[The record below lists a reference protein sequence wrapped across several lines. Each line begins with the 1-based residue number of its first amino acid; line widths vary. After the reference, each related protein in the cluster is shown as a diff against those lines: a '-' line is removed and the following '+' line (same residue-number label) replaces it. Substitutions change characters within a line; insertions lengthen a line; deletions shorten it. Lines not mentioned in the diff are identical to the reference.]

1 MTDPFTLFYPSNAT
15 TTTTLTSTIAIHQ
28 GTHGVV
34 SALPPSLSLFSLIV
48 TIASILLCSVIAM
61 YFYRSYRFSGFGYLL
76 GLPTGFAILAASF
89 VFEHLHVVYS
99 YSYTNE
105 SLENLFFWIQL
116 SLQSEGFAFIALSY
130 MLKNRDGS
138 TSTIN
143 GLLPTASKIL
153 FSPHNWIHSSIK
165 IREIIVSVLPMIL
178 ISIPLMVTIS
188 ALFVQPILN
197 ETELKDMSL
206 YTTLFDIVVLGYIFV
221 KCVKPLLNADN
232 LQLFYE
238 ILCAIE
244 DDIDHNKV
252 ARPTH
257 IQHNCRLSY
266 DKMMNHFKELGHRY
280 MIYRDNSTGLISITS
295 KGKKFV
301 KQYNELINLIES
313 AGL

>member
-1 MTDPFTLFYPSNAT
+1 MTDPFTLFYTSNAA

-89 VFEHLHVVYS
+89 VFEHLNVVYS
-99 YSYTNE
+99 YSLSNE

-116 SLQSEGFAFIALSY
+116 ALQSEGFAFIALSY
-130 MLKNRDGS
+130 MLKNRVSS
-138 TSTIN
+138 TTTAN
-143 GLLPTASKIL
+143 RLLPTTSIIL

-165 IREIIVSVLPMIL
+165 IRGIIVIVLPMIL

-206 YTTLFDIVVLGYIFV
+206 YTTLFDIMVLGYIFV
-221 KCVKPLLNADN
+221 KCLKPLVKAGSIKLLYIPAAFALFWLEQYSLIINYFDN
-232 LQLFYE
+232 NQ
-238 ILCAIE
+238 
-244 DDIDHNKV
+244 V
-252 ARPTH
+252 AF
-257 IQHNCRLSY
+257 IGSIIVRL
-266 DKMMNHFKELGHRY
+266 
-280 MIYRDNSTGLISITS
+280 
-295 KGKKFV
+295 
-301 KQYNELINLIES
+301 
-313 AGL
+313 AGLGLFVYAIR

>member
-1 MTDPFTLFYPSNAT
+1 MYPSYAST
-15 TTTTLTSTIAIHQ
+15 TIAIHH
-28 GTHGVV
+28 GTYGV
-34 SALPPSLSLFSLIV
+34 SGLPTSLSLFSLVV

-99 YSYTNE
+99 YSYANE

-130 MLKNRDGS
+130 MLKNRSGS
-138 TSTIN
+138 TSTSTTANN
-143 GLLPTASKIL
+143 GLLPDAYKIF
-153 FSPHNWIHSSIK
+153 FSPQSWIHSSIK

-197 ETELKDMSL
+197 ETEIKDMSL

-221 KCVKPLLNADN
+221 KCVKPLVKAANIKLLYIPAAFALLWLEQYSLIINYFDN
-232 LQLFYE
+232 NQFAF
-238 ILCAIE
+238 IGSI
-244 DDIDHNKV
+244 IV
-252 ARPTH
+252 
-257 IQHNCRLSY
+257 RL
-266 DKMMNHFKELGHRY
+266 
-280 MIYRDNSTGLISITS
+280 
-295 KGKKFV
+295 
-301 KQYNELINLIES
+301 
-313 AGL
+313 AGLGLFVYAIYYALAKGRSREMEIET

>member
-1 MTDPFTLFYPSNAT
+1 LRDPFTLFYTSNAT
-15 TTTTLTSTIAIHQ
+15 TTTTLTSTIAIHL

-165 IREIIVSVLPMIL
+165 IREIIASVLPMIL

-197 ETELKDMSL
+197 ETEIKDMSL

-221 KCVKPLLNADN
+221 KCVKPLVKAANIKLLYIPAAFALLWLEQYSLIINYFDN
-232 LQLFYE
+232 NQFAFIGSIIARLAGLGLFV
-238 ILCAIE
+238 CAIHYAVSNRTRRE
-244 DDIDHNKV
+244 
-252 ARPTH
+252 
-257 IQHNCRLSY
+257 
-266 DKMMNHFKELGHRY
+266 ME
-280 MIYRDNSTGLISITS
+280 
-295 KGKKFV
+295 
-301 KQYNELINLIES
+301 IET
-313 AGL
+313 

>member
-1 MTDPFTLFYPSNAT
+1 MIYPFTLLYPSYAT
-15 TTTTLTSTIAIHQ
+15 TIAIHH
-28 GTHGVV
+28 GTYGGG
-34 SALPPSLSLFSLIV
+34 ALPTSLSLFSLVV

-99 YSYTNE
+99 YSYANE

-221 KCVKPLLNADN
+221 KCLKPLVKAANIKLLYIPAAFALLWLEQYSLIIHYFDN
-232 LQLFYE
+232 NQFAF
-238 ILCAIE
+238 IGSI
-244 DDIDHNKV
+244 IV
-252 ARPTH
+252 
-257 IQHNCRLSY
+257 RL
-266 DKMMNHFKELGHRY
+266 
-280 MIYRDNSTGLISITS
+280 
-295 KGKKFV
+295 
-301 KQYNELINLIES
+301 
-313 AGL
+313 AGLGLFVYAIGYALSSGRSREMEIET

>member
-221 KCVKPLLNADN
+221 KCVKPLLNAANIKLLYITAAFALLWLEQYSLIINYFDN
-232 LQLFYE
+232 NQFAF
-238 ILCAIE
+238 IGSI
-244 DDIDHNKV
+244 IV
-252 ARPTH
+252 
-257 IQHNCRLSY
+257 RL
-266 DKMMNHFKELGHRY
+266 
-280 MIYRDNSTGLISITS
+280 
-295 KGKKFV
+295 
-301 KQYNELINLIES
+301 
-313 AGL
+313 AGLGLFVYAIRYAVSSVRSREMEVER

>member
-1 MTDPFTLFYPSNAT
+1 MRDPFTLFYTSNAT
-15 TTTTLTSTIAIHQ
+15 TTTTLTSTIAIHL

-165 IREIIVSVLPMIL
+165 IREIIASVLPMIL

-197 ETELKDMSL
+197 ETEIKDMSL

-221 KCVKPLLNADN
+221 KCVKPLVKAANIKLLYIPAAFALLWLEQYSLIINYFDN
-232 LQLFYE
+232 NQFAFIGSIIARLAGLGLFV
-238 ILCAIE
+238 CAIHYAVSNRTRRE
-244 DDIDHNKV
+244 
-252 ARPTH
+252 
-257 IQHNCRLSY
+257 
-266 DKMMNHFKELGHRY
+266 ME
-280 MIYRDNSTGLISITS
+280 
-295 KGKKFV
+295 
-301 KQYNELINLIES
+301 IET
-313 AGL
+313 

>member
-1 MTDPFTLFYPSNAT
+1 MRDPFTLFYTSNAT

-99 YSYTNE
+99 YSYANE

-165 IREIIVSVLPMIL
+165 IREIIASVLPMIL

-197 ETELKDMSL
+197 ETEIKDMSL

-221 KCVKPLLNADN
+221 KCIKPLVKAANIKLLYIPAAFALLWLEQYSLIINYFDN
-232 LQLFYE
+232 NQFAF
-238 ILCAIE
+238 IGSI
-244 DDIDHNKV
+244 IV
-252 ARPTH
+252 
-257 IQHNCRLSY
+257 RL
-266 DKMMNHFKELGHRY
+266 
-280 MIYRDNSTGLISITS
+280 
-295 KGKKFV
+295 
-301 KQYNELINLIES
+301 
-313 AGL
+313 AGLGLFVYAIYYALAKGRSREMEIET

>member
-1 MTDPFTLFYPSNAT
+1 MIDPFSLFYPSYAS
-15 TTTTLTSTIAIHQ
+15 TTLAIHHATY
-28 GTHGVV
+28 GGV
-34 SALPPSLSLFSLIV
+34 ALQSLSLFSLVV

-99 YSYTNE
+99 YSYANE

-130 MLKNRDGS
+130 MLKNRSGS

-178 ISIPLMVTIS
+178 ISI
-188 ALFVQPILN
+188 
-197 ETELKDMSL
+197 
-206 YTTLFDIVVLGYIFV
+206 
-221 KCVKPLLNADN
+221 
-232 LQLFYE
+232 
-238 ILCAIE
+238 
-244 DDIDHNKV
+244 
-252 ARPTH
+252 
-257 IQHNCRLSY
+257 
-266 DKMMNHFKELGHRY
+266 
-280 MIYRDNSTGLISITS
+280 
-295 KGKKFV
+295 
-301 KQYNELINLIES
+301 
-313 AGL
+313 

>member
-1 MTDPFTLFYPSNAT
+1 MRDPFTLFYTSNAT

-165 IREIIVSVLPMIL
+165 IREIIASVLPMIL

-197 ETELKDMSL
+197 ETEIKDMSL
-206 YTTLFDIVVLGYIFV
+206 YTTLFDIVVLGYIFL
-221 KCVKPLLNADN
+221 KCLKPLVKAANIKLLYIPAAFALLWLEQYSLIINYFDN
-232 LQLFYE
+232 NQFAF
-238 ILCAIE
+238 IGSI
-244 DDIDHNKV
+244 IV
-252 ARPTH
+252 
-257 IQHNCRLSY
+257 RL
-266 DKMMNHFKELGHRY
+266 
-280 MIYRDNSTGLISITS
+280 
-295 KGKKFV
+295 
-301 KQYNELINLIES
+301 
-313 AGL
+313 AGLGLFVYAIRYAISSGRSREMEVER

>member
-99 YSYTNE
+99 YSYANE
-105 SLENLFFWIQL
+105 SLENLLFWIQL
-116 SLQSEGFAFIALSY
+116 ALQSEGFAFIALSY
-130 MLKNRDGS
+130 MLKNRAGS
-138 TSTIN
+138 TTIN
-143 GLLPTASKIL
+143 GLLPTAYKIF
-153 FSPHNWIHSSIK
+153 FSPHSWIHSSIK

-197 ETELKDMSL
+197 ETEIKDMSL

-221 KCVKPLLNADN
+221 KCVKPLVKAANIKLLYIPAAFALLWLEQYSLIINYFDN
-232 LQLFYE
+232 NQFAF
-238 ILCAIE
+238 IGSI
-244 DDIDHNKV
+244 IV
-252 ARPTH
+252 
-257 IQHNCRLSY
+257 RL
-266 DKMMNHFKELGHRY
+266 
-280 MIYRDNSTGLISITS
+280 
-295 KGKKFV
+295 
-301 KQYNELINLIES
+301 
-313 AGL
+313 AGLGLFVYAIYYALAKGRSREMEIET